1 MATATTDWLTPITFQ
16 HWLKHLILPSVLIV
30 AFLLLPNPWLIL
42 NQVFNAEVTTIE
54 LVAKPPVK
62 TISEPKVEVMPK
74 LVQQAPEPV
83 TKPLKPTKPNFTSQT
98 TSKESIKPIE
108 TVKPVQQLAEK
119 VSTGQILLSATNR
132 TSIEIP
138 AEFQARTG
146 PIKDFFIPEQEMT
159 DWFADI
165 PYLDESVDR
174 PTIEMRFYA
183 EGIEGG
189 IEKFF
194 DKITISKTFTTKYGT
209 KIHCALVGVLA
220 MCGWK

>member
-1 MATATTDWLTPITFQ
+1 LATATTDWINPFTFH
-16 HWLKHLILPSVLIV
+16 HWLKHLILPSVLIA
-30 AFLLLPNPWLIL
+30 AFLLLPNPWLGFKH
-42 NQVFNAEVTTIE
+42 VFSTEVLTIE
-54 LVAKPPVK
+54 LVAKPPIK
-62 TISEPKVEVMPK
+62 SITEPKTEVMPEA
-74 LVQQAPEPV
+74 VQIAPKPV
-83 TKPLKPTKPNFTSQT
+83 TKSVNPTESPTST
-98 TSKESIKPIE
+98 DKNIIKPIE
-108 TVKPVQQLAEK
+108 TVRPEQQQSEK
-119 VSTGQILLSATNR
+119 VSAGQILLSANNR
-132 TSIEIP
+132 TSTELP

-146 PIKDFFIPEQEMT
+146 PVKDFFIPEQEIT

-165 PYLDESVDR
+165 PFLDESVDR

-220 MCGWK
+220 VCGWK